1 MSNEQP
7 PQDPGERPELSK
19 NPFDNPDLRDEEH
32 DVQDEHA
39 SDDPGRDY
47 RSAPREPGHQRQM
60 ASGVGAPSEPR
71 RPGTGER
78 QAPRREGADELGP
91 GDPVVPGEVLLG
103 GGAVVINEGAEVTRL
118 RVSNP
123 SDRPIQ
129 VGSHYHFAEVNPAL
143 RLDRRAAW
151 GKRLNILSGGSVRFE
166 PGVDEEVELIP
177 IGGARIALGF
187 RGECGGPLDG

>member
-1 MSNEQP
+1 
-7 PQDPGERPELSK
+7 
-19 NPFDNPDLRDEEH
+19 
-32 DVQDEHA
+32 
-39 SDDPGRDY
+39 
-47 RSAPREPGHQRQM
+47 M

-71 RPGTGER
+71 RPGTNER
-78 QAPRREGADELGP
+78 QAPRRHCADELAAA
-91 GDPVVPGEVLLG
+91 DPVVPGEVLLG
-103 GGAVVINEGAEVTRL
+103 EGPVRINEGAEVTRL

-143 RLDRRAAW
+143 RLDRQAAW

-166 PGVDEEVELIP
+166 PGVDEDVELIP

-187 RGECGGPLDG
+187 RGECRGALDG